1 MRRLKPSIRPGQI
14 SKTIILS
21 VSEVLK
27 HSKIFII
34 LTYIVMI
41 FSGIAPII
49 SIKIIQRLMNK
60 LQDLHGSFRSIV
72 VLLIVYCIV
81 NLTLGLILSMYN
93 YYSSLFEQEFNK
105 SLNIKML
112 KKTDEFNLKDY
123 ENPDTYNLI
132 TRAQSQN
139 GTAIISVVR
148 RTGSIVKDFVSIL
161 GAISILVSFRWWIII
176 PCVGVPVSKAFVSYK
191 IDKKRFIIH
200 FNRTIEERKAWYI
213 KYLLMM
219 GRGIKDIKVLNLS
232 RYFVNKYDD
241 FQTKFNEQDRYI
253 YRSNLLIS
261 ILFDVVSWV
270 LNGCILLFIIV
281 KTFLRELMIGDFSAY
296 VDCVSN
302 IFDSTENICDGVE
315 ELASEALYVSMLFD
329 YLNYDLDKSTLQ
341 SQRDINLIDIN
352 SIECIELE
360 NVSYKYGDIVVLDN
374 LNAKIKKGEHVRIQG
389 CNGSGKTTLIK
400 ILSGLYTDYE
410 GTIKINGIDLKFINL
425 DTYRKCISCVFQD
438 YAKFESSFL
447 DNVTYS
453 NIYSTIDYDRIFDT
467 LVKVQLNDKVQDI
480 GINTLIGSWFGETDL
495 SGGEWQRL
503 AIARALYR
511 NADVYIFDE
520 IDASLDEE
528 ARKSIRNYAI
538 DSVKEK
544 IIIEVSH
551 RESTYDHITDEIY
564 LKYV

>member
-1 MRRLKPSIRPGQI
+1 
-14 SKTIILS
+14 
-21 VSEVLK
+21 
-27 HSKIFII
+27 
-34 LTYIVMI
+34 
-41 FSGIAPII
+41 
-49 SIKIIQRLMNK
+49 
-60 LQDLHGSFRSIV
+60 
-72 VLLIVYCIV
+72 
-81 NLTLGLILSMYN
+81 
-93 YYSSLFEQEFNK
+93 
-105 SLNIKML
+105 
-112 KKTDEFNLKDY
+112 
-123 ENPDTYNLI
+123 
-132 TRAQSQN
+132 
-139 GTAIISVVR
+139 
-148 RTGSIVKDFVSIL
+148 
-161 GAISILVSFRWWIII
+161 
-176 PCVGVPVSKAFVSYK
+176 
-191 IDKKRFIIH
+191 
-200 FNRTIEERKAWYI
+200 
-213 KYLLMM
+213 
-219 GRGIKDIKVLNLS
+219 
-232 RYFVNKYDD
+232 
-241 FQTKFNEQDRYI
+241 
-253 YRSNLLIS
+253 
-261 ILFDVVSWV
+261 
-270 LNGCILLFIIV
+270 
-281 KTFLRELMIGDFSAY
+281 MIGDFSAY

-329 YLNYDLDKSTLQ
+329 YLNYDLDNSTVQ
-341 SQRDINLIDIN
+341 SQRDINLKDIN

-410 GTIKINGIDLKFINL
+410 GTIKINGIDMNFINL

-467 LVKVQLNDKVQDI
+467 LVKVQLDDKVQDI
-480 GINTLIGSWFGETDL
+480 GINTLIGNWFGETDL

-544 IIIEVSH
+544 IVIEVSH
-551 RESTYDHITDEIY
+551 RESAYDQITNEIY

>member
-1 MRRLKPSIRPGQI
+1 MKPNTRPGQI
-14 SKTIILS
+14 SKSIILS

-27 HSKIFII
+27 YSKIFII
-34 LTYIVMI
+34 LTFIVMI
-41 FSGIAPII
+41 ISGIMPII
-49 SIKIIQRLMNK
+49 SIKIIQKLMNY
-60 LQDLHGSFRSIV
+60 LQEGHVSFRSIV
-72 VLLIVYCIV
+72 VLLVAYCIV
-81 NLTLGLILSMYN
+81 NLVLGGILSIYN
-93 YYSSLFEQEFNK
+93 YYSSLVEQEFNK
-105 SLNIKML
+105 LLNIKML
-112 KKTDEFNLKDY
+112 KKTDEFELKDY

-132 TRAQSQN
+132 TRAQSQS
-139 GTAIISVVR
+139 GTAIISVIR
-148 RTGSIVKDFVSIL
+148 RTGSIVREFVSIL
-161 GAISILVSFRWWIII
+161 GAASILISFRWWIII
-176 PCVGVPVSKAFVSYK
+176 PCVGVPVVKAFVSYK

-219 GRGIKDIKVLNLS
+219 GRGIKDIKFLNLS

-302 IFDSTENICDGVE
+302 IFDSTENIFDGVE

-341 SQRDINLIDIN
+341 SQRDINLKDIN

-360 NVSYKYGDIVVLDN
+360 NVSYKYGDIVVLSN

-410 GTIKINGIDLKFINL
+410 GTIKINGVDLKFINL

-447 DNVTYS
+447 DNVAYS
-453 NIYSTIDYDRIFDT
+453 NIYSTIDYERI
-467 LVKVQLNDKVQDI
+467 LEALAKVKLRDKVQNI
-480 GINTLIGSWFGETDL
+480 GIQTLIGSWFGETEL

-511 NADVYIFDE
+511 SADVYIFDE

-551 RESTYDHITDEIY
+551 RESAYDQITNEIY

>member
-176 PCVGVPVSKAFVSYK
+176 PCVGVPVSKAFASYK

-200 FNRTIEERKAWYI
+200 FNRTTEERKAWYI

-219 GRGIKDIKVLNLS
+219 GRGIKDVKFLNLS
-232 RYFVNKYDD
+232 RYFVNKYDNL
-241 FQTKFNEQDRYI
+241 QTKFNKQ
-253 YRSNLLIS
+253 
-261 ILFDVVSWV
+261 V
-270 LNGCILLFIIV
+270 
-281 KTFLRELMIGDFSAY
+281 
-296 VDCVSN
+296 
-302 IFDSTENICDGVE
+302 
-315 ELASEALYVSMLFD
+315 
-329 YLNYDLDKSTLQ
+329 
-341 SQRDINLIDIN
+341 
-352 SIECIELE
+352 
-360 NVSYKYGDIVVLDN
+360 
-374 LNAKIKKGEHVRIQG
+374 
-389 CNGSGKTTLIK
+389 
-400 ILSGLYTDYE
+400 
-410 GTIKINGIDLKFINL
+410 
-425 DTYRKCISCVFQD
+425 
-438 YAKFESSFL
+438 
-447 DNVTYS
+447 
-453 NIYSTIDYDRIFDT
+453 
-467 LVKVQLNDKVQDI
+467 
-480 GINTLIGSWFGETDL
+480 
-495 SGGEWQRL
+495 
-503 AIARALYR
+503 
-511 NADVYIFDE
+511 
-520 IDASLDEE
+520 
-528 ARKSIRNYAI
+528 
-538 DSVKEK
+538 
-544 IIIEVSH
+544 
-551 RESTYDHITDEIY
+551 
-564 LKYV
+564 